1 MNDIDS
7 SEANPLVVLA
17 HLSSLTVT
25 ERELCWALASF
36 VPATTW
42 LIIGPTAWLVH
53 HHSVRP
59 TPIWPL
65 PTTAML
71 LTEAPAFET
80 LNGDRH
86 FWVPLK
92 MRGRVVGGLVLP
104 DAQLV
109 SPTVL
114 ERLASLVEGVY
125 TRRMA
130 IRQTIWQ
137 HLLEQ
142 LRVRYAAGEE
152 RQTLLGDVLLRSLS
166 LVPQSATDASTNT
179 SITIPYTFG
188 KGGDRYSRSYPFW
201 PDEMHFI
208 ELALAITHPAI
219 TQLQVVGLAA
229 AGVAHDINN
238 LMTVILG
245 RAQLLE
251 LDAGKD
257 QLSDLQMI
265 ETAATIGASSARHLQ
280 RFTQVEHTVIQPV
293 DMTTIAFAAVA
304 EAKRELS
311 RLGNIQIVTSLPV
324 LPPAAGAS
332 GLIYTALKS
341 LIISAARSLPDGGII
356 QISGAADEHYVW
368 IEVID
373 PALPPSTDLQ
383 ALSAQIQRAHM
394 LELIIARQTAR
405 IHGGQVRIEA
415 DKAGGTCI
423 QFILP
428 RWNDQNG
435 AAHADLETPQA

>member
-1 MNDIDS
+1 MNQATDS
-7 SEANPLVVLA
+7 SAANRSVGLA
-17 HLSSLTVT
+17 HLSPLTVT
-25 ERELCWALASF
+25 ERELCWALAPF

-53 HHSVRP
+53 HRSVRP

-65 PTTAML
+65 PPTAMP
-71 LTEAPAFET
+71 LTETPAFET
-80 LNGDRH
+80 LTSVQGS
-86 FWVPLK
+86 WVPFNV
-92 MRGRVVGGLVLP
+92 RGRVVGGLVLP
-104 DAQLV
+104 DEQSV
-109 SPTVL
+109 SSTVL
-114 ERLASLVEGVY
+114 EGLASLVEGIY

-152 RQTLLGDVLLRSLS
+152 RQALLSEVLLRSLN
-166 LVPQSATDASTNT
+166 LVPQSTTDAP
-179 SITIPYTFG
+179 ITIPHIFD
-188 KGGDRYSRSYPFW
+188 KEGDRYGRSYPFW
-201 PDEMHFI
+201 HDELHFI

-219 TQLQVVGLAA
+219 MQLQVVGLAA

-251 LDAGKD
+251 LDVGED
-257 QLSDLQMI
+257 QLFDLQMI
-265 ETAATIGASSARHLQ
+265 ETAAEISAGSARRLQ

-293 DMTTIAFAAVA
+293 NMTTVALAAVA

-311 RLGNIQIVTSLPV
+311 LLGNIQLETSIPD

-332 GLIYTALKS
+332 GLIYTALKN

-356 QISGAADEHYVW
+356 QIGGAADEHYVW
-368 IEVID
+368 IEVTD

-383 ALSAQIQRAHM
+383 AISAQIQRAHA

-405 IHGGQVRIEA
+405 VHGGQVRIDA
-415 DKAGGTCI
+415 NQAGGTCMR
-423 QFILP
+423 FILP
-428 RWNDQNG
+428 RWEAQNG
-435 AAHADLETPQA
+435 VTHASMETS

>member
-1 MNDIDS
+1 MNQATDS
-7 SEANPLVVLA
+7 SAANRSVGLA
-17 HLSSLTVT
+17 HLSPLTVT
-25 ERELCWALASF
+25 ERELCHALASF
-36 VPATTW
+36 VPVTTW

-53 HHSVRP
+53 HRSVRP

-65 PTTAML
+65 PTTVMP
-71 LTEAPAFET
+71 LTEEPAFET
-80 LNGDRH
+80 LTSVQGS
-86 FWVPLK
+86 WVPFNV
-92 MRGRVVGGLVLP
+92 RGRVVGGLVLP
-104 DAQLV
+104 DEWSV
-109 SPTVL
+109 SSTLL
-114 ERLASLVEGVY
+114 EGLASLVEGVY
-125 TRRMA
+125 IRRMA

-152 RQTLLGDVLLRSLS
+152 RQALLSEVLLRSLN
-166 LVPQSATDASTNT
+166 LVPQSTTDAP
-179 SITIPYTFG
+179 ITLPYTFG
-188 KGGDRYSRSYPFW
+188 KESDRYGRSYPFW
-201 PDEMHFI
+201 PDELHFI

-219 TQLQVVGLAA
+219 MQLQVVGLAA

-251 LDAGKD
+251 LDAGED
-257 QLSDLQMI
+257 QLTDLQMI
-265 ETAATIGASSARHLQ
+265 ETAAEIGAGSARRLQ

-293 DMTTIAFAAVA
+293 NMTTVALAAVA

-311 RLGNIQIVTSLPV
+311 LLGNIQLETSLPD

-332 GLIYTALKS
+332 GLIYTALKN

-356 QISGAADEHYVW
+356 QIGGAADEHYVW
-368 IEVID
+368 IEVTD

-383 ALSAQIQRAHM
+383 AISAQIQRAHA

-405 IHGGQVRIEA
+405 VHGGQVRIDA
-415 DKAGGTCI
+415 NQAGGTCMR
-423 QFILP
+423 FILP
-428 RWNDQNG
+428 RWEAQNG
-435 AAHADLETPQA
+435 VTHASMETS